1 MSLGAMLKKLLH
13 RFNIHPKKWWDSF
26 VCYPRYLGY
35 IKPRLLANCD
45 EEYILRRKALSN
57 AWEPCQLTLPVGKR
71 ILSISAHPDD
81 ESLGAGGLLWAHRNL
96 SELHLIVLSKGEKGG
111 ALEETIEDPTLYEIK
126 LAEVRKAEF
135 SRTASMLGARSCH
148 FFDFPDGQI
157 SFDHEH
163 VERLGA
169 LIREIKPDIVLL
181 PWFLDNWPDHRR
193 ANILYS
199 WACSAL
205 ELIVLAYEVWTT
217 LEPNAV
223 LDITDYLDG
232 KLSLIRNYASQL
244 RTVDYE
250 NYCIGLSKVRAFQFS
265 TRPKRSGA
273 LEAYLSLPNQEY
285 CALVHQYY
293 GNPGQIKK
301 SVYALL
307 DL

>member
-1 MSLGAMLKKLLH
+1 MGTMLKKLLH
-13 RFNIHPKKWWDSF
+13 SFNIHPKKWWESF
-26 VCYPRYLGY
+26 VCYPRYLGH
-35 IKPRLLANCD
+35 IKPRLLACCD
-45 EEYILRRKALSN
+45 ADYFLMRRALCN
-57 AWEPCQLTLPVGKR
+57 AWEPCHLTLPVGKR

-81 ESLGAGGLLWAHRNL
+81 ESVGAGGLLWAHRNL

-111 ALEETIEDPTLYEIK
+111 ALEEKVIDSAQYAAK
-126 LAEVRKAEF
+126 LAEIRKAEF

-157 SFDHEH
+157 SFDATH
-163 VERLGA
+163 VERLSI
-169 LIREIKPDIVLL
+169 LVRELKPDVVLL

-199 WACSAL
+199 WACS
-205 ELIVLAYEVWTT
+205 ELQLKVFAYEVWTM
-217 LEPNAV
+217 LKPNAL
-223 LDITDYLDG
+223 LDITDYLEG

-250 NYCIGLSKVRAFQFS
+250 NYCIGLSKVRAFQFPTLS
-265 TRPKRSGA
+265 ARQGA
-273 LEAYLSLPNQEY
+273 KEAYFALPNQEY
-285 CALVHQYY
+285 CSLVRQYY